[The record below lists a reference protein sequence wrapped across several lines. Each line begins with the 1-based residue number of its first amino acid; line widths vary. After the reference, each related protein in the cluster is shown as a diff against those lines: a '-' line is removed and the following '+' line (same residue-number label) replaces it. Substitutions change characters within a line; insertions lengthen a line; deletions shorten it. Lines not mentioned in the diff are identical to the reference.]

1 VISSLAGEFRAGL
14 AGSRDSFSGRPE
26 GLPDGLEKDL
36 QFAARRRDFM
46 EARMKVILIENVP
59 SLGKA
64 GDVVQVATGYG
75 RNFLI
80 PKKLALEASSANVN
94 VLKRQQESFLK
105 TAAGEKEKA
114 AELAAKI
121 ETLSCTVTRQAG
133 ENEKL
138 FGSVTSMDI
147 QEFLTGQGI
156 SLDRRKIFLPNP
168 IKTLGSFTVPVKLHP
183 EVTAQLKVDV
193 TPAAVE
199 KKT

>member
-1 VISSLAGEFRAGL
+1 MQLIL
-14 AGSRDSFSGRPE
+14 
-26 GLPDGLEKDL
+26 LED
-36 QFAARRRDFM
+36 
-46 EARMKVILIENVP
+46 VS

-121 ETLSCTVTRQAG
+121 ETLSCSVTRQAG

-138 FGSVTSMDI
+138 FGSVTSKDLSEALAAEGLEVERKKI
-147 QEFLTGQGI
+147 L
-156 SLDRRKIFLPNP
+156 LDEP
-168 IKTLGSFTVPVKLHP
+168 IKSVGSYEVPVRLHP
-183 EVTAQLKVDV
+183 EVSTKIN
-193 TPAAVE
+193 VE
-199 KKT
+199 VRKA

>member
-1 VISSLAGEFRAGL
+1 
-14 AGSRDSFSGRPE
+14 
-26 GLPDGLEKDL
+26 LEEIVWL
-36 QFAARRRDFM
+36 AARRRDFM

-147 QEFLTGQGI
+147 QEFFTGQGI

-193 TPAAVE
+193 VPTAVE

>member
-1 VISSLAGEFRAGL
+1 
-14 AGSRDSFSGRPE
+14 
-26 GLPDGLEKDL
+26 
-36 QFAARRRDFM
+36 
-46 EARMKVILIENVP
+46 MKVILIENVP

-80 PKKLALEASSANVN
+80 PKKLALEASSANIN

-105 TAAGEKEKA
+105 TAASEKEKA
-114 AELAAKI
+114 ADLALKL
-121 ETLSCTVTRQAG
+121 ETLSCIVTRQAG

-147 QEFLTGQGI
+147 QEFLTGKGI

-168 IKTLGSFTVPVKLHP
+168 IKALGSFTIPVKLHP
-183 EVTAQLKVDV
+183 EVTAQLKVAV
-193 TPAAVE
+193 VPAAAE